1 VIEAARGFRLN
12 RINSIQR
19 GISAASCI
27 GRARSRMSAPKAAIA
42 GSVSAVL
49 SMLAAF

>member
-12 RINSIQR
+12 PINSIQR

-27 GRARSRMSAPKAAIA
+27 GRAELHVGAEAAIA

-49 SMLAAF
+49 SMLPAF